1 MVIILC
7 ANPFPHSSQGFYA
20 TNNPFQTSGPKGRIE
35 SKMIGNNRIFM
46 RIDLPGVEQG
56 NVTVTIDDSKRGV
69 LIKAEEQSRNKNVS
83 SLRSYE
89 THVTLGYHC
98 SEISTIDNPQVTDG
112 VLRLFISTTHLNIYG
127 VPCSADEDIHG
138 RLVLDEPDVYGNIC
152 SCGADP
158 NMAYEYGTLPD
169 GSAYLR
175 LDMPG
180 VPKDDFTTD
189 VVDKGSVK
197 VTGHAPAVS
206 HDSSGRSYSADAGM
220 LCDPGVRIS
229 YLDDELE
236 RYAENGVMRLIIRDP
251 SSLIP

>member
-1 MVIILC
+1 MLIG
-7 ANPFPHSSQGFYA
+7 AEGFYA

-98 SEISTIDNPQVTDG
+98 CEISTIDNPQVTDG
-112 VLRLFISTTHLNIYG
+112 VLRLFISTTPLNING
-127 VPCSADEDIHG
+127 VPCCADE
-138 RLVLDEPDVYGNIC
+138 
-152 SCGADP
+152 
-158 NMAYEYGTLPD
+158 
-169 GSAYLR
+169 
-175 LDMPG
+175 DMPG

-189 VVDKGSVK
+189 VVDNGRVK

-206 HDSSGRSYSADAGM
+206 HDSSGRSYSAEAGM

-236 RYAENGVMRLIIRDP
+236 RYAENGVMRLTIRDP
-251 SSLIP
+251 CLIP

>member
-1 MVIILC
+1 
-7 ANPFPHSSQGFYA
+7 
-20 TNNPFQTSGPKGRIE
+20 
-35 SKMIGNNRIFM
+35 
-46 RIDLPGVEQG
+46 
-56 NVTVTIDDSKRGV
+56 
-69 LIKAEEQSRNKNVS
+69 
-83 SLRSYE
+83 
-89 THVTLGYHC
+89 
-98 SEISTIDNPQVTDG
+98 
-112 VLRLFISTTHLNIYG
+112 
-127 VPCSADEDIHG
+127 
-138 RLVLDEPDVYGNIC
+138 
-152 SCGADP
+152 
-158 NMAYEYGTLPD
+158 MAYEYGTLPD

>member
-1 MVIILC
+1 MVIVLC

-98 SEISTIDNPQVTDG
+98 CEISTIDNPQVTDG
-112 VLRLFISTTHLNIYG
+112 VLRLFISTTPLNING
-127 VPCSADEDIHG
+127 VPCCADEDIHG
-138 RLVLDEPDVYGNIC
+138 YLVLHERD
-152 SCGADP
+152 DP
-158 NMAYEYGTLPD
+158 NMAYENERLPD

-189 VVDKGSVK
+189 VVDKGRVK

-220 LCDPGVRIS
+220 LCDPGVTIS

-236 RYAENGVMRLIIRDP
+236 RYAENGVMRLTIRDP
-251 SSLIP
+251 CLIP

>member
-1 MVIILC
+1 MLIG
-7 ANPFPHSSQGFYA
+7 AEGFYA

-127 VPCSADEDIHG
+127 VPCSADE
-138 RLVLDEPDVYGNIC
+138 
-152 SCGADP
+152 
-158 NMAYEYGTLPD
+158 
-169 GSAYLR
+169 
-175 LDMPG
+175 
-180 VPKDDFTTD
+180 
-189 VVDKGSVK
+189 
-197 VTGHAPAVS
+197 
-206 HDSSGRSYSADAGM
+206 GM
-220 LCDPGVRIS
+220 LFSHFFLGQNSFHIS
-229 YLDDELE
+229 FLNIY
-236 RYAENGVMRLIIRDP
+236 IR
-251 SSLIP
+251 SL